1 MANKER
7 EAEIEDILRT
17 YKTAEPVQLFLELFQ
32 LRRDRHRDKLEDGE
46 NAEARGKSQECK
58 SLIQLFD

>member
-7 EAEIEDILRT
+7 EAEIEDILKT

-46 NAEARGKSQECK
+46 SAEARGKSQECK
-58 SLIQLFD
+58 ALIQLFD